1 MLDKWQFWTI
11 LYLISAVLFS
21 QYFKKANRK
30 MKNAT
35 YLTLILE
42 GFTALFSLIFIP
54 FFSIRFSINP
64 HTYLILLVVC
74 VIYAVTDRLN
84 TEARYG
90 LEPSSF
96 SMLKQL
102 STVFIIVFGILFT
115 KEELVIRRLIGAG
128 LIVVANLLLAF
139 NKGKFEFNKY
149 FLMSVISNLLFALA
163 MLINM
168 NISSEFNV
176 AIYTFFTVG
185 IPFTFIAL
193 FNKVKFRDL
202 KKEFKRY
209 DKKLFVFSSIMWC
222 LMLISSVKAYELGNV
237 VVVASFLA
245 LTSILNSMV
254 ELVFYRDRKVFFK
267 KVIISILIVIGVIL
281 VKM

>member
-1 MLDKWQFWTI
+1 MLSKWQFWTI

-21 QYFKKANRK
+21 QCFNKANRK

-35 YLTLILE
+35 YLTLLLE
-42 GFTALFSLIFIP
+42 GFTALFSLLFIILFP
-54 FFSIRFSINP
+54 IKFSINP
-64 HTYLILLVVC
+64 CTYLILIIVC
-74 VIYAVTDRLN
+74 IIYAVTDRLN

-90 LEPSSF
+90 LEPSTF
-96 SMLKQL
+96 SVLKQL
-102 STVFIIVFGILFT
+102 STVFIIIFGILFM
-115 KEELVIRRLIGAG
+115 KQELVINRLIGAG
-128 LIVVANLLLAF
+128 IIIGANLMLAY
-139 NKGKFEFNKY
+139 NKGKFNFNKY
-149 FLMSVISNLLFALA
+149 FIMCVISNLLFAIA

-185 IPFTFIAL
+185 IPFSIISL
-193 FNKVKFRDL
+193 FNRVKLNDL

-209 DKKLFVFSSIMWC
+209 DKKLFVFSACMWC

-245 LTSILNSMV
+245 LTSILNSVV
-254 ELVFYRDRKVFFK
+254 ELIINHDRKSFLK
-267 KVIISILIVIGVIL
+267 KILIGILIVIGVIL